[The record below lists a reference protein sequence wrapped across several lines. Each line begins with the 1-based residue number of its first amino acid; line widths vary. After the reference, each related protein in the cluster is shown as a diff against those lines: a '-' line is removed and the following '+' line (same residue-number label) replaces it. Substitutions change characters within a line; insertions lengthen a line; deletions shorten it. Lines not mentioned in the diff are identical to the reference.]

1 MIEPIDCFNF
11 LQWSYRNNK
20 SLARLFTGFKKMALD
35 QVRRGCVVRD
45 VQQYILGRLERESS
59 LRRHL
64 TRETAPALNMLHI
77 KSHGCLLY
85 VETLL
90 DGVSDGSVLL
100 RDIPEIPGTLNG
112 LYLWLCQRLF
122 TRRSWNKVFFFLFS
136 SSISFLFPN
145 LLNTSI
151 VVPILHSR
159 SRSNISAI
167 SLSSVLIFNA
177 DE

>member
-1 MIEPIDCFNF
+1 MIQVNWI
-11 LQWSYRNNK
+11 LKRSNK

-45 VQQYILGRLERESS
+45 VQQYILGRLEKEAA

-64 TRETAPALNMLHI
+64 SRETAPALNMLHI

-122 TRRSWNKVFFFLFS
+122 TRKAWIKVTYFFFHWLLVLFLV
-136 SSISFLFPN
+136 IHYNFIHLNNSFKLDSFK
-145 LLNTSI
+145 
-151 VVPILHSR
+151 
-159 SRSNISAI
+159 
-167 SLSSVLIFNA
+167 
-177 DE
+177 

>member
-1 MIEPIDCFNF
+1 
-11 LQWSYRNNK
+11 
-20 SLARLFTGFKKMALD
+20 MALD
-35 QVRRGCVVRD
+35 QVRRGSVVRD
-45 VQQYILGRLERESS
+45 VQQYILSRLEKESS

-85 VETLL
+85 VEALL

-122 TRRSWNKVFFFLFS
+122 TRRSWNKVVPPILLFYQP
-136 SSISFLFPN
+136 ISFK
-145 LLNTSI
+145 
-151 VVPILHSR
+151 
-159 SRSNISAI
+159 
-167 SLSSVLIFNA
+167 SVKYSHRCPQFTFLYRMS
-177 DE
+177 